1 MPVCPCQPSSALLGA
16 RCGRKSE
23 LLRRGDSEWERG
35 LRRRGQGRGWEGLHR
50 GLPPLLTL
58 SDAVPSG
65 SDRGC
70 LCPAGRQGITSIL
83 APVHFGMWWRKW
95 RLFCLYLVWSGVG
108 GFLSQAWEDCEPKES
123 RKPVREAPSSS
134 GLHMEACYQEGL
146 LRRRCGVLPCEA
158 WEALRAP
165 VSMPPAASPSCC
177 WPTSRLEVL
186 PSAQRPPPP
195 PLPTTAS
202 KQDHGVVAGVTSDA
216 PQVSSPGPAG
226 SCPVRKAYFGG
237 LASSLAGPSVP
248 TLPPHPVWPPDRVL
262 SSRGWT
268 ESSGCGSQ
276 SAFYPQAS
284 ETEN

>member
-1 MPVCPCQPSSALLGA
+1 MPVCPCQPSPALLGA

-23 LLRRGDSEWERG
+23 LLRRGDSERERG

-165 VSMPPAASPSCC
+165 SLCPLPPAPAAAGPQAASKFFLLLSAHLR
-177 WPTSRLEVL
+177 RL
-186 PSAQRPPPP
+186 SRPPRPSRTMEWWQGSLQTPP
-195 PLPTTAS
+195 RSPAQGRQTA
-202 KQDHGVVAGVTSDA
+202 
-216 PQVSSPGPAG
+216 
-226 SCPVRKAYFGG
+226 VR
-237 LASSLAGPSVP
+237 
-248 TLPPHPVWPPDRVL
+248 
-262 SSRGWT
+262 
-268 ESSGCGSQ
+268 
-276 SAFYPQAS
+276 
-284 ETEN
+284 